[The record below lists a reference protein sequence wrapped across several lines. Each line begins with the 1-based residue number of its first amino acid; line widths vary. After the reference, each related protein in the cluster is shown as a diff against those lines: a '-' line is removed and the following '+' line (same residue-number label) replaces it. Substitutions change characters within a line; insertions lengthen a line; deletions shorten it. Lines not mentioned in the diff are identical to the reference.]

1 MRNNNFDIVRLV
13 LAIIVVLVHCV
24 EVSGSGAALGI
35 IFRLVSSRVAVEGFF
50 AISGFLIFA
59 SYERASSLKE
69 YFSNRAYRILP
80 GYWLSTL
87 LCLTIAFSMGHF
99 QVGKFLLANL
109 TFLNYL
115 QPNIPGVFADNPVG
129 DAMNGALWTIKIE
142 VMFYIA
148 VPIIV
153 WLGRR
158 LHRDT
163 VLLAIFVL
171 SIAYRVIVAPRSET
185 WSLQLPGQL
194 AFFMTGA
201 LIYYHLDFFKKHGV
215 VLMLASAAIFALHT
229 WTGWFFLRP
238 APVAALTLGASLLL
252 PQIKGPTRWGD
263 FSYGTYILHWPVIQ
277 LVVAAGVFI
286 DRPWLGVCLVVLI
299 VAIGAPLSWFF
310 VEKPALTHSKSRR
323 LRRAALGEAA
333 NFPPAVP

>member
-1 MRNNNFDIVRLV
+1 MRNNNFDIVRLA
-13 LAIIVVLVHCV
+13 LALIVVLTHCFDLSQNPSL
-24 EVSGSGAALGI
+24 EFILH
-35 IFRLVSSRVAVEGFF
+35 LVSARIAVEGFF

-59 SYERASSLKE
+59 SYDRAANLKE
-69 YFSNRAYRILP
+69 YFTNRAYRILP

-87 LCLTIAFSMGHF
+87 FCLVIAFSMGHF
-99 QVGKFLLANL
+99 HVGPFLFANLSFL
-109 TFLNYL
+109 TFLH
-115 QPNIPGVFADNPVG
+115 PGIPGVFARNPDN

-142 VMFYIA
+142 VMFYFA

-153 WLGRR
+153 WLCRR
-158 LHRDT
+158 LHRDA
-163 VLLAIFVL
+163 VLGTLFVL
-171 SIAYRVIVAPRSET
+171 SIVYRVVLSDRHE
-185 WSLQLPGQL
+185 SLSIQLPGQL

-201 LIYYHLDFFKKHGV
+201 LIYYHLSFFKKHGI
-215 VLMLASAAIFALHT
+215 VLMAASALAFALHT

-252 PQIKGPTRWGD
+252 PHIKGPTRWGD
-263 FSYGTYILHWPVIQ
+263 FSYGTYILHYPIIQ
-277 LVVAAGVFI
+277 LLVAAGVFAFN
-286 DRPWLGVCLVVLI
+286 PWLGTGFALLI
-299 VAIGAPLSWFF
+299 VAIAAPLSWFF